1 MKTWDFIK
9 KYSKHNRIKLLIM
22 VIATLVFAS
31 FVLVTPL
38 IFSFFIDSVIGD
50 APVSNQF
57 LATFLELCGGRNF
70 VRNNLWIGAGVIL
83 VVNLFVSI
91 SVFIRGYL
99 NAVISENMS
108 YQIRNDLYNHLQHLP
123 YAYHVSAK
131 TGDLVQRCTSDV
143 DQVRK
148 VFAGQLSEMIYSIA
162 TAAIAIV
169 VLFSIYPPMAMLAI
183 LSMPILIIFAFV
195 FFQRTQKSFLASDEA
210 EGEMTTAIQENL
222 SGIRVVKA
230 FNRERYEIDRFEKK
244 NLIFKDLTFDLI
256 RLLGVYWSLS
266 DLICLGQIL
275 LILIVG
281 IFTAIDGNI
290 TIGNF
295 FVFISYETMI
305 LWPIRNLGRILAD
318 LGKSTVSIGRL
329 NEIFDEP
336 LEDSTSGL
344 TPEIEGCIRFDHCD
358 FQYHDATEPVLKDI
372 TFEVKQGETVAIV
385 GPTGAGKSTLVHL
398 LSRLYDYTSGSITI
412 DGVELHDIQRKHIR
426 KQIGIV
432 LQEPFLF
439 SKTIRDN
446 IQLANHFSDD
456 ATVERAARIASV
468 HDVIHEFEHGYQT
481 LVGEKGVTLSGGQ
494 KQRIAIART
503 IMNETPI
510 LVFDDSLSAVDTE
523 TDANIRR
530 QLNELNNKTTKIIIT
545 QRVSSA
551 QDADQIIV
559 IEEGRITQKG
569 NHDTLINQDGL
580 YKRIYEIQSSFIQGG
595 DDNE

>member
-1 MKTWDFIK
+1 MNTWDFIK
-9 KYSKHNRIKLLIM
+9 KYSRHNRIKLLIM
-22 VIATLVFAS
+22 VIATLVFAL
-31 FVLVTPL
+31 FVLITPL
-38 IFSFFIDSVIGD
+38 VFSFFIDSVIGD

-57 LATFLELCGGRNF
+57 LAAFLEFCGGRDF
-70 VRNNLWIGAGVIL
+70 VRNNLWIGAVVIL
-83 VVNLFVSI
+83 IVNLFVSI
-91 SVFIRGYL
+91 SVFLRGRF

-108 YQIRNDLYNHLQHLP
+108 YHIRNDLYNHLQHLP

-148 VFAGQLSEMIYSIA
+148 VFAGQLSEMIYSVA
-162 TAAIAIV
+162 TATIAII

-183 LSMPILIIFAFV
+183 ISMPILIIFAFV
-195 FFQRTQKSFLASDEA
+195 FFKRTQKTFLASDEA
-210 EGEMTTAIQENL
+210 EGEMTTTIQENL

-256 RLLGVYWSLS
+256 KLLGVYWSLS

-290 TIGNF
+290 TVGNF

-318 LGKSTVSIGRL
+318 LGKSTVSITRL
-329 NEIFDEP
+329 NEIFNEP
-336 LEDSTSGL
+336 LEDATSGV
-344 TPEIEGCIRFDHCD
+344 TPEVSGHIIFNHCD
-358 FQYHDATEPVLKDI
+358 FQYHDANEPILKDI
-372 TFEVKQGETVAIV
+372 SFEVKPGETIAII

-398 LSRLYDYTSGSITI
+398 LSRLYDYTAGSITI
-412 DGVELHDIQRKHIR
+412 DGVELKDIQREHIR

-446 IQLANHFSDD
+446 IRLANHFSDD
-456 ATVERAARIASV
+456 ESVERAARIASV
-468 HDVIHEFEHGYQT
+468 HDVIHEFEQGYQT

-503 IMNETPI
+503 IINETPI

-530 QLNELNNKTTKIIIT
+530 SLNELNKQTTKIIIT

-559 IEEGRITQKG
+559 IEEGQITQKG
-569 NHDTLINQDGL
+569 NHETLIVEEGL